1 MRPSLGEKFHL
12 LLVRHYGCQ
21 TAKSNMSKQFSSRF
35 VCVYGNFKML
45 RRKVNLTTSHLAI
58 SRANHNPTSYC
69 FRGLKKRRKDRERER
84 ERERERDVVCERE
97 ELMPLAETPL
107 INLHHRVTGKK
118 EGTAPVM
125 KIEQDHRVKDCQYFS
140 RDNLAPMKQQSNLPI
155 RSSNRIQ
162 EQLP

>member
-1 MRPSLGEKFHL
+1 L
-12 LLVRHYGCQ
+12 Q
-21 TAKSNMSKQFSSRF
+21 
-35 VCVYGNFKML
+35 
-45 RRKVNLTTSHLAI
+45 
-58 SRANHNPTSYC
+58 SRAPTIVLPPTV
-69 FRGLKKRRKDRERER
+69 FEALKSEGKIERER